1 MDIVWSQQVGAVGVN
16 EDGRRRLLSSLA
28 ALALHAGLLALL
40 ASSRPVALMPDAS
53 PILVSLAEVA
63 MQTAGPGEFAPELRS
78 PPPAA
83 AAAPAPPPVEAEIAE
98 PEPEVTPEPEPL
110 PEPVVLPAPKP
121 KPIAKAPKPAAGP
134 KPPSPTTA
142 VAPTPMIGA
151 GSGVGAGAIGGVG
164 TDAKA
169 TAPAFAP
176 TARVRYEQVLF
187 SWLVRHKQYP
197 MLAQRRGLEGR
208 GSVRV
213 RIDRGGRVLD
223 RAVENSTGE
232 KMLDEAALDM
242 VRRASPFPAV
252 PSEYSGGSFEFV
264 APIEFRLR

>member
-1 MDIVWSQQVGAVGVN
+1 MGVS
-16 EDGRRRLLSSLA
+16 EGGRRLLLSWLA
-28 ALALHAGLLALL
+28 ALALHASLLALL
-40 ASSRPVALMPDAS
+40 ASSSPVVLMPDAA

-63 MQTAGPGEFAPELRS
+63 VQTAGPGEFAPELRS

-83 AAAPAPPPVEAEIAE
+83 AIAPPAPPVEAEIAE
-98 PEPEVTPEPEPL
+98 PEPVVV
-110 PEPVVLPAPKP
+110 PEPVPKPVVIPAPKP
-121 KPIAKAPKPAAGP
+121 KPIATAPKPVATP
-134 KPPSPTTA
+134 KPPSPAAA
-142 VAPTPMIGA
+142 VVSLPMTGA
-151 GSGVGAGAIGGVG
+151 GSGVGTGAVGGVG
-164 TDAKA
+164 TDVRA
-169 TAPAFAP
+169 TAPAFAA

-223 RAVENSTGE
+223 RAVEASTGE
-232 KMLDEAALDM
+232 KMLDDAALDM

-252 PSEYSGGSFEFV
+252 PAEYSGGSFEFV

>member
-1 MDIVWSQQVGAVGVN
+1 MGVN

-28 ALALHAGLLALL
+28 ALALHAGLLSLL
-40 ASSRPVALMPDAS
+40 ASSPPVALMPDAS

-83 AAAPAPPPVEAEIAE
+83 VAGPTPPPVEAEIAE
-98 PEPEVTPEPEPL
+98 PEPEVTPEPEPV
-110 PEPVVLPAPKP
+110 PEPVVVPAPKP
-121 KPIAKAPKPAAGP
+121 KPIAKAPRPVAAP
-134 KPPSPTTA
+134 KPPSPTAA
-142 VAPTPMIGA
+142 VAPLPMT
-151 GSGVGAGAIGGVG
+151 GSGLGAVGGVGMVGGVG
-164 TDAKA
+164 TDARA
-169 TAPAFAP
+169 TAPAFAL

-213 RIDRGGRVLD
+213 RIDRGGQVLD
-223 RAVENSTGE
+223 RAVEASTGE

-252 PSEYSGGSFEFV
+252 PSDYSGGSFEFV

>member
-1 MDIVWSQQVGAVGVN
+1 MGVN

-28 ALALHAGLLALL
+28 AMALHAGLIALL
-40 ASSRPVALMPDAS
+40 ASSPPVALMPDAS

-83 AAAPAPPPVEAEIAE
+83 ATASTPPAVEAEIAE
-98 PEPEVTPEPEPL
+98 PEPEVTPEPEPF
-110 PEPVVLPAPKP
+110 PEPVVVPAPKT
-121 KPIAKAPKPAAGP
+121 KPIAKSPRPAAVP
-134 KPPSPTTA
+134 RPPSPTAA
-142 VAPTPMIGA
+142 VAPSPMTGIGNVV
-151 GSGVGAGAIGGVG
+151 GVGAGVVGGVG
-164 TDAKA
+164 TDVRA

-223 RAVENSTGE
+223 RAVEASTGE